1 MKTTFGLG
9 YRCIMSTGF
18 HFDITTFMKHIRM
31 QFKILFNVFFQTLSR
46 GSVNNYIMSVSE
58 WLGPLTFIRVW
69 HDSSG
74 KGKNQGW
81 YLSKVIVTD
90 LQTGET

>member
-1 MKTTFGLG
+1 MHITNCYNNVKKVFRKKQEGENNFVIHDKTLT
-9 YRCIMSTGF
+9 S
-18 HFDITTFMKHIRM
+18 
-31 QFKILFNVFFQTLSR
+31 
-46 GSVNNYIMSVSE
+46 YIMSVSE
-58 WLGPLTFIRVW
+58 WLGPLTFVRIW